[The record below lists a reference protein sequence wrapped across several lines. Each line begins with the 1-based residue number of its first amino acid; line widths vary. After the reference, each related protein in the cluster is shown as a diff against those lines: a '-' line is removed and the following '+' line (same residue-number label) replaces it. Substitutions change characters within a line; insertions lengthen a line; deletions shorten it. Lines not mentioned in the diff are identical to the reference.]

1 MKTRMIFPSAA
12 LAIVII
18 LIIVTLGYPYK
29 AKLFPLLIAIPVAAL
44 LVVNI
49 VKEAFGR
56 SKLEVESEEKTDSP
70 KDTLFKYLAVAAWM
84 LGFALLIYFSGYLV
98 GVPIFLFLYLK
109 LHGEKWPAAIIYV
122 LVVTVFV
129 YGIFELLFDIQLYK
143 GVFVE

>member
-12 LAIVII
+12 LVIVII
-18 LIIVTLGYPYK
+18 LIIATLGYPYK
-29 AKLFPLLIAIPVAAL
+29 AKLFPLLIAFPAAAL

-49 VKEAFGR
+49 VKEALGKY
-56 SKLEVESEEKTDSP
+56 KLETESEDKTDSP
-70 KDTLFKYLAVAAWM
+70 KDTLFKYLAVTAWM
-84 LGFALLIYFSGYLV
+84 ATFALLIYFSGFLV

-129 YGIFELLFDIQLYK
+129 YGVFELAFDIQLYR
-143 GVFVE
+143 GVFIE